1 MPKLAPGTQQ
11 ARRDRILD
19 AAERCF
25 VEKGFHPA
33 TMADICRQA
42 GVSPGA
48 LYTYFASKEALISG
62 LCEREKDR
70 FTGELARITGKLDF
84 LTALRLLAEQFC
96 CHEPIGKV
104 RLHLEIAAE
113 ASRNGLIGQTVREM
127 DKIVRTSFVELLNR
141 EKELGRISPAVPV
154 ETIVRTM
161 GALGD
166 GLFIKRAIDPDF
178 DPQPLIPAMMTMI
191 SALLAPKAQGH
202 DG

>member
-127 DKIVRTSFVELLNR
+127 DKIVRTSLVELLNR